1 MTNNLERLGGRL
13 PLFKPDALTAEQ
25 RLLHDDMTANWAPW
39 ADKAGFQ
46 AKLPDGRWIGPFNP
60 LLLSPVL
67 SQAFLHL
74 QRVEGKGTSLS
85 ERVRQVV
92 ILTVGAV
99 WGCDYELYA
108 HEAVARE
115 AGLSSAAIEALSAG
129 RASEHLKGDDDVAR
143 RFALALTAEHRVNG
157 ALFEEARQAFK
168 ERGVLDLIILAG
180 CYDLVSSLLNAFEI
194 PKPI

>member
-1 MTNNLERLGGRL
+1 MADVLERLGGRL
-13 PLFKPDALTAEQ
+13 ALFEPDELTAEQ
-25 RLLHDDMTANWAPW
+25 RRLDDDMTASWAPW

-46 AKLPDGRWIGPFNP
+46 AKLPDGHWIGPFNP

-74 QRVEGKGTSLS
+74 QDVEAKGTSLS

-99 WGCDYELYA
+99 WGCDYERYA
-108 HEAVARE
+108 HAAVARQ
-115 AGLSSAAIEALSAG
+115 AGLSSAAIGALCAG
-129 RASEHLKGDDDVAR
+129 RASGDLKGDEDVAR
-143 RFALALTAEHRVNG
+143 RFTSALTVEHKVND
-157 ALFEEARQAFK
+157 ALFEEARRTFK
-168 ERGVLDLIILAG
+168 DRGIADIVILAG

-194 PKPI
+194 PQPT

>member
-1 MTNNLERLGGRL
+1 
-13 PLFKPDALTAEQ
+13 
-25 RLLHDDMTANWAPW
+25 MTASWAPW

-67 SQAFLHL
+67 SRAFLHL
-74 QRVEGKGTSLS
+74 QSVEKMGTSLS

-99 WGCDYELYA
+99 WGCDYERYA
-108 HEAVARE
+108 HAAAARE

-129 RASEHLKGDDDVAR
+129 RTSEYLKGDDDVAR
-143 RFALALTAEHRVNG
+143 RFALALAAEHRVND
-157 ALFEEARQAFK
+157 ALFEEARQTFK

-194 PKPI
+194 PKPT